1 MKEAD
6 LINLIEKTQDVT
18 AIAFLRDVISF
29 VKEIKPV
36 LENINSSI
44 SENVQKMPAATHK
57 LSKVTEATEVATTEI
72 LNVVDGLFAKTSQIK
87 KNYQSSLAHFRTQRT
102 SAIDSLR
109 SIRAGVASKLPDSPE
124 LHTIDALISN
134 LEQSYAANAE
144 FQELEKQHGKLITEL
159 NDDLTAIMMSLQVQ
173 DITSQQIAAVNHL
186 LETIQVRL
194 AKILRHFQESELA
207 EIIAPEGF
215 KEDINISNLH
225 RSIAFDPDALD
236 AINKKESRQDDV
248 DALLEKVSSGTLS
261 DEDMKEDTEDM
272 DIDALFANAG
282 ASTQDVASSEE
293 ISGDDIDALFASAA
307 TENQEE
313 VSQDDI
319 DALFGGGSGADEASD
334 DDIDAL
340 FAK

>member
-18 AIAFLRDVISF
+18 AIAFLRDVINF

-44 SENVQKMPAATHK
+44 SENVQKMPTATHK

-72 LNVVDGLFAKTSQIK
+72 LNVVDGLFTKTSQIK
-87 KNYQSSLAHFRTQRT
+87 KNYQSSLAHFTTERSST
-102 SAIDSLR
+102 IDSLR
-109 SIRAGVASKLPDSPE
+109 IVREGVAAKLPDSPE
-124 LHTIDALISN
+124 LASIDALIGS
-134 LEQSYAANAE
+134 LEQSTAPQAE
-144 FQELEKQHGKLITEL
+144 LQELEKQHGKFLTEL

-215 KEDINISNLH
+215 HEDKNITNLH

-248 DALLEKVSSGTLS
+248 DALLAKVSSGTLS
-261 DEDMKEDTEDM
+261 DEDMKEDTEDI

-282 ASTQDVASSEE
+282 ANTQDATSGEE
-293 ISGDDIDALFASAA
+293 ISGDDIDALFANAA
-307 TENQEE
+307 TEAQEE

>member
-6 LINLIEKTQDVT
+6 LINLIEKTQDVS

-29 VKEIKPV
+29 VKEMKPV

-44 SENVQKMPAATHK
+44 SENIQKMPTATRK

-72 LNVVDGLFAKTSQIK
+72 LNVVDGLFAKTSKIK
-87 KNYQSSLAHFRTQRT
+87 KNHTSAFAHFGEVRNT
-102 SAIDSLR
+102 ALASLL
-109 SIRAGVASKLPDSPE
+109 SIRAGIATKMPESSELAALDELIGSLGPESDSSAGLKEFEKL
-124 LHTIDALISN
+124 N
-134 LEQSYAANAE
+134 NGY
-144 FQELEKQHGKLITEL
+144 ITEL
-159 NDDLTAIMMSLQVQ
+159 NDDLTAIMMALQVQ

-215 KEDINISNLH
+215 QEDMNITNLH

-236 AINKKESRQDDV
+236 AIKKKESRQDDV
-248 DALLEKVSSGTLS
+248 DALLAKVSSGTLS
-261 DEDMKEDTEDM
+261 DDDLKEDANDV
-272 DIDALFANAG
+272 DIDALFASAG
-282 ASTQDVASSEE
+282 AVADESAGGEE
-293 ISGDDIDALFASAA
+293 ISGDDIDALFANASA
-307 TENQEE
+307 ENQEE

-319 DALFGGGSGADEASD
+319 DALFGGGSGADEASE

>member
-6 LINLIEKTQDVT
+6 LIKLIEKTQDVT
-18 AIAFLRDVISF
+18 AIAFLRDVVSF

-44 SENVQKMPAATHK
+44 SENVQRMPAATHK

-72 LNVVDGLFAKTSQIK
+72 LNVVDGLFSKTSLIK
-87 KNYQSSLAHFRTQRT
+87 KNCQSVLVLFSSERQKTL
-102 SAIDSLR
+102 DSLR
-109 SIRAGVASKLPDSPE
+109 SIRSGIAASMHNSEALRS
-124 LHTIDALISN
+124 IDDLIGRCA
-134 LEQSYAANAE
+134 EGTNAE
-144 FQELEKQHGKLITEL
+144 LQEFEKQHNSYITEL

-194 AKILRHFQESELA
+194 GKILKHFHESELA

-215 KEDINISNLH
+215 QEDTNISQLH
-225 RSIAFDPDALD
+225 RSIAFDPEALD
-236 AINKKESRQDDV
+236 AIRKKDSRQDDV
-248 DALLEKVSSGTLS
+248 DALLAKVASGTLS
-261 DEDMKEDTEDM
+261 EGDLQEDSSDI

-282 ASTQDVASSEE
+282 AASVEESKGEE
-293 ISGDDIDALFASAA
+293 ISSDDIDSLFANAA
-307 TENQEE
+307 TEKDEE

-319 DALFGGGSGADEASD
+319 DALFGGGTGADEASA

-340 FAK
+340 FSK